1 MTIPGEAWKDRG
13 NCATEDGKYLVYFMP
28 DFSGYYTRRGES
40 KERAIAKATAMCKAG
55 CPVID
60 ECEAYRGTIGLCGAY
75 GPDDTTHLREELNPE
90 VGQTGMSHLPLEQR
104 TDMME
109 SDRPREF
116 HELEAHSHRIRSG
129 LGRVG
134 HAGLAVSR

>member
-55 CPVID
+55 CPVMD
-60 ECEAYRGTIGLCGAY
+60 ECEAYRRYYRIVWGIWAGRYHAPTRGTQSRSRADRNESFASGA
-75 GPDDTTHLREELNPE
+75 EN
-90 VGQTGMSHLPLEQR
+90 
-104 TDMME
+104 
-109 SDRPREF
+109 
-116 HELEAHSHRIRSG
+116 
-129 LGRVG
+129 
-134 HAGLAVSR
+134 